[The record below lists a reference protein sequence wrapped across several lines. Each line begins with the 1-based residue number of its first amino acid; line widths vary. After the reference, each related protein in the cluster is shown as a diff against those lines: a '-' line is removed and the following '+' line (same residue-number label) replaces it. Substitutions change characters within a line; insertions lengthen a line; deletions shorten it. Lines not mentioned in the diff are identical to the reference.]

1 MKKLIILTVLAVSI
15 FIQAP
20 GIWAEEDEITQ
31 KKRALCEEEKNSAA
45 CFQMGEYYRF
55 EWSRYGKTQ
64 DQKTALNFYIKACD
78 DGYMTGCTNGGILL
92 VMKGTPYSKEFKQAR
107 KMFIKA
113 CEAGED
119 PSCFNMGSLYFKEG
133 RQKRSQQYYLKA
145 CDMGNNAG
153 CAKHKRGSR

>member
-1 MKKLIILTVLAVSI
+1 MVKKFILLTILAVSI

-20 GIWAEEDEITQ
+20 GIWAEDDERT
-31 KKRALCEEEKNSAA
+31 KEKRALCEEGNSAA
-45 CFQMGEYYRF
+45 CFQMGEHYRIVD
-55 EWSRYGKTQ
+55 Q

-133 RQKRSQQYYLKA
+133 RQKRSLQYYLKA
-145 CDMGNNAG
+145 CDMGNSAG
-153 CAKHKRGSR
+153 CAKHKRLSR

>member
-20 GIWAEEDEITQ
+20 GIWAEEDELTQ

-45 CFQMGEYYRF
+45 CFQLGERYRII
-55 EWSRYGKTQ
+55 ER
-64 DQKTALNFYIKACD
+64 DNKTALNFYIKACD
-78 DGYMTGCTNGGILL
+78 GDYMTGCTNGGILL
-92 VMKGTPYSKEFKQAR
+92 VMKGTPYSKEFKEAK

-145 CDMGNNAG
+145 CDMGNNSG

>member
-1 MKKLIILTVLAVSI
+1 
-15 FIQAP
+15 
-20 GIWAEEDEITQ
+20 
-31 KKRALCEEEKNSAA
+31 
-45 CFQMGEYYRF
+45 MGERYRII
-55 EWSRYGKTQ
+55 EQ
-64 DQKTALNFYIKACD
+64 DYKTALNFYIKACD
-78 DGYMTGCTNGGILL
+78 GGYMTGCTNGGILL
-92 VMKGTPYSKEFKQAR
+92 VMKGTPYSKEFKQAK